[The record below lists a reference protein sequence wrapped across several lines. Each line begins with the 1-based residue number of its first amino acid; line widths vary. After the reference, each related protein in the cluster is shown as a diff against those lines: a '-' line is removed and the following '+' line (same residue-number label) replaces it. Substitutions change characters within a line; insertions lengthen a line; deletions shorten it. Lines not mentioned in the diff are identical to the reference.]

1 MGSEAGNAIADVLF
15 GDVNPSA
22 KLPISFPREEGQI
35 PIYYNK
41 FNTGRPFDNNQHSPY
56 RSAYIDLPGSP
67 KYPFGFGLSY
77 TTFEYSELKL
87 SKKKIK
93 NTENIEVSIN
103 ITNTGKVFGEEIV
116 QLYLRDKVGSVVRP
130 IMELK
135 DFQKIKLNVGETK
148 TVKFIIDNQKLSFYN
163 EKLEFKSEPGDFDLM
178 IGASS
183 SDIRL
188 RDTFEL
194 IK

>member
-1 MGSEAGNAIADVLF
+1 VLF

-22 KLPISFPREEGQI
+22 KLTMSFPREEGQI

-41 FNTGRPFDNNQHSPY
+41 FNTGRPFENNLTSHY
-56 RSAYIDLPGSP
+56 RSAYIDLPSTP
-67 KYPFGFGLSY
+67 KFSFGYGLSY
-77 TTFEYSELKL
+77 TTFEYSDLKL
-87 SKKKIK
+87 SKKKMK
-93 NTENIEVSIN
+93 NTENLEVSVN
-103 ITNTGKVFGEEIV
+103 ITNTGKFSGEEIV
-116 QLYLRDKVGSVVRP
+116 QLYIRDRVGSVVRP

-135 DFQKIKLNVGETK
+135 DFQKIKLNAGETK
-148 TVKFIIDNQKLSFYN
+148 TIKFIIDNQKLSFYN
-163 EKLEFKSEPGDFDLM
+163 DKLEYKSEPGDFDLM

-188 RDTFEL
+188 RDAFEL